1 MFGGNEH
8 NIIIVIVI
16 NIVVGLNKIIF
27 N

>member
-16 NIVVGLNKIIF
+16 NIVIGLNKIIF